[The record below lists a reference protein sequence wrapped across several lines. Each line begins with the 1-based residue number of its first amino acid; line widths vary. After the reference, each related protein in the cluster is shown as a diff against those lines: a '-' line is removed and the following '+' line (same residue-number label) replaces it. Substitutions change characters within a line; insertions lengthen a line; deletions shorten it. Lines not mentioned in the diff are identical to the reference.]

1 MKFTLNGYG
10 SRGDVEPCAVVG
22 LELLRRGHEVRMA
35 VAPNMVGFV
44 ESVGLAAVA
53 YGPDTRWGQIPADID
68 ASAFAQNPLGM
79 LTQGLERAINNWAEL
94 TTQLTS
100 LADGADLLVSGI
112 ADQDR
117 AVNIAEY
124 HGIPLAT
131 LHYSPAPILLLQR
144 GPRYSFAAKEAEDAQ
159 RRALGLPEAGPLTG
173 RASLEI
179 QAYDGFCFPALPPEW
194 TEDGARRPFVGALT
208 LELPADTDDEVLT
221 WIAEGSPPIY
231 FGFGSVQ
238 VPAETVAMV
247 SAACA
252 QLGERALVCAGW
264 SDFTHANPNSDHVK
278 IVGAVNHAA
287 IFPACRA
294 VVHHGGTG
302 TTAASLRAGIPT
314 LILPTSLEQ
323 KLWAYVVSHL
333 EVGCG
338 RPFFQ
343 VTQKSLVAD
352 LLSILTPH
360 CAVRARE
367 VATQMSKPAESAA
380 RAADLLEET
389 AKSPR

>member
-1 MKFTLNGYG
+1 
-10 SRGDVEPCAVVG
+10 
-22 LELLRRGHEVRMA
+22 MA

-53 YGPDTRWGQIPADID
+53 YGPDTRWGQIPTDID

-100 LADGADLLVSGI
+100 LADGADVLVSGI

-117 AVNIAEY
+117 AVNVAEY
-124 HGIPLAT
+124 HGIPLVA
-131 LHYSPAPILLLQR
+131 LHCTPAAILLLQR
-144 GPRYSFAAKEAEDAQ
+144 GQRYSFAAKEAEDAQ

-179 QAYDGFCFPALPPEW
+179 QAYDRFCFPALPAEW
-194 TEDGARRPFVGALT
+194 AEHGARRPFVGALT
-208 LELPADTDDEVLT
+208 LDLPTDTDEEVSS

-231 FGFGSVQ
+231 FGFGSMQ

-264 SDFTHANPNSDHVK
+264 SKFSHANPHSDHVK
-278 IVGAVNHAA
+278 IVGELNYAA

-302 TTAASLRAGIPT
+302 TTAASLRASVPT
-314 LILPTSLEQ
+314 LILPASLEQ

-343 VTQKSLVAD
+343 VTQESLVAD
-352 LLSILTPH
+352 LRFILTPH
-360 CAVRARE
+360 CTARARE
-367 VATQMSKPAESAA
+367 VATQMSKPAESAS

-389 AKSPR
+389 AKSSR